1 MRCQAASKDPCSAR
15 TSEKNRENNMK
26 KTAAKIHMVLE
37 ERTNNRR
44 DGGYKIPLKVKG
56 I

>member
-1 MRCQAASKDPCSAR
+1 MHCKAASKDPCSAR
-15 TSEKNRENNMK
+15 TSQKNRENNMK
-26 KTAAKIHMVLE
+26 KTAAKIHMMFE

-44 DGGYKIPLKVKG
+44 DSGYKIPLKVKD